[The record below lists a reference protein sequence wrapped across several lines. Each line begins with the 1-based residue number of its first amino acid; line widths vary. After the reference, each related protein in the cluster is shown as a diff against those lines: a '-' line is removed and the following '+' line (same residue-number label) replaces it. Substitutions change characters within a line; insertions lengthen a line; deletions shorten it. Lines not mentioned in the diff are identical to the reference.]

1 MGRHGERHGGDRHG
15 GTETVRPPG
24 PANAPGADDSTGKS
38 RRLRNRPRA
47 TALLAMGV
55 AVLAMALA
63 MCGFPPESGSNGG
76 PAATSPAAQVGWGF
90 THTEYSADRGNK
102 AATRSAGRL
111 LSADP
116 MPQNQ
121 HIMGWGAQNP
131 EPSPGTYDFK
141 ELDSRVDLMRRTG
154 GTPVLT
160 LCCAPDWMK
169 GGKAGETDWSALE
182 KAPSPEHYADFAAL
196 VGTIARRYPDIRHF
210 IVWNEFKGFFD
221 ESRNRWDQEGY
232 TRLYNMVY
240 RELKKADKDNQVGGP
255 YAVMDSHPPG
265 DDTYASDVK
274 GPWGSLDQ
282 RTVDAVEY
290 WNAHKAGA
298 DFVVVDGSSYT
309 KDDRYVP
316 DAFAATRKFADTG
329 RWLRETT
336 GLPLWWAEWY
346 VEVAD
351 ANDDRSGWSEARRTA
366 VQASALI
373 SMTEGGATSG
383 FYWNPEKE
391 SGDCP
396 GCLWRSTDLRGGGGR
411 LPMMDLLS
419 RFSRAF
425 PPGTS
430 YERVDVAADG
440 RADVRVLAD
449 GEDILAVNTS
459 GRPVRTTVDGQRVT
473 LDAYGIQWL
482 KRS

>member
-1 MGRHGERHGGDRHG
+1 MGRHGERHGGERYG
-15 GTETVRPPG
+15 GTDTAGRPPDV
-24 PANAPGADDSTGKS
+24 PAAGRSGRG
-38 RRLRNRPRA
+38 RRTRNRSRA
-47 TALLAMGV
+47 TALLAVGV
-55 AVLAMALA
+55 AALAMALA
-63 MCGFPPESGSNGG
+63 MCGFPPESGSSGAG
-76 PAATSPAAQVGWGF
+76 SGASPAAQVGWGF
-90 THTEYSADRGNK
+90 THTEYSADRGDA
-102 AATRSAGRL
+102 AATHSASRL
-111 LSADP
+111 LSAEP

-131 EPSPGTYDFK
+131 EPSPGKYDFT
-141 ELDSRVDLMRRTG
+141 ELDSRVDLIRRTG

-169 GGKAGETDWSALE
+169 GGKAGETDWGALE
-182 KAPSPEHYADFAAL
+182 KAPDPEHYADFAELA
-196 VGTIARRYPDIRHF
+196 GTIARRYPDIRHF
-210 IVWNEFKGFFD
+210 IVWNELKGFYD
-221 ESRNRWDQEGY
+221 EARNRWDHEGY
-232 TRLYNMVY
+232 TRLYNLVY
-240 RELKKADKDNQVGGP
+240 KELKKIDKNNLVGGP
-255 YAVMDSHPPG
+255 YTVMDSHPPG
-265 DDTYASDVK
+265 DDSYASDVK

-290 WNAHKAGA
+290 WNEHKAGA

-309 KDDRYVP
+309 KDDQYVP
-316 DAFAATRKFADTG
+316 DAFAATRKFADVG

-351 ANDDRSGWSEARRTA
+351 RNDDRNGWSEPRRTA
-366 VQASALI
+366 TQASALI

-383 FYWNPEKE
+383 FYWNPQNE
-391 SGDCP
+391 GADCP
-396 GCLWRSTDLRGGGGR
+396 GCLWRSTQLRDGGGE

-430 YERVDVAADG
+430 FVPVDVAAGD
-440 RADVRVLAD
+440 RANLRVLAD
-449 GEDILAVNTS
+449 RRTLMVVNTLD
-459 GRPVRTTVDGQRVT
+459 RPVRTTVDGRSLT
-473 LDAYGIQWL
+473 LDPYEIRWE

>member
-1 MGRHGERHGGDRHG
+1 MGRHGERHGGGRNG
-15 GTETVRPPG
+15 GTGAARPPH
-24 PANAPGADDSTGKS
+24 PADGGRG
-38 RRLRNRPRA
+38 RRFRNRSRA
-47 TALLAMGV
+47 TALLATGM

-63 MCGFPPESGSNGG
+63 MCGFPPEDGG
-76 PAATSPAAQVGWGF
+76 VRRAAGSPAAQVGWGF
-90 THTEYSADRGNK
+90 THTEYSADRGEEQ
-102 AATRSAGRL
+102 ATASADRL

-131 EPSPGTYDFK
+131 EPSPGKYDFK
-141 ELDSRVDLMRRTG
+141 ELDSRVDLIRRTG

-169 GGKAGETDWSALE
+169 GGRAGETDWSRLE

-196 VGTIARRYPDIRHF
+196 AGTIARRYPDIRHF
-210 IVWNEFKGFFD
+210 IVWNELKGFFD
-221 ESRNRWDQEGY
+221 EARNRWDHEGY

-240 RELKKADKDNQVGGP
+240 RELKKADKNNLVGGP
-255 YAVMDSHPPG
+255 YAVMDSYAPG

-274 GPWGSLDQ
+274 GPWGSLDR
-282 RTVDAVEY
+282 RTVDAMEY
-290 WNAHKAGA
+290 WNEHKAGA

-309 KDDRYVP
+309 KDDTYVP
-316 DAFAATRKFADTG
+316 DAFTATRKFADVG
-329 RWLRETT
+329 RWLRRTT

-351 ANDDRSGWSEARRTA
+351 RNDDRRGWSEPRRTA
-366 VQASALI
+366 TQASALI
-373 SMTEGGATSG
+373 SMAEGGATSG
-383 FYWNPEKE
+383 FYWNPQNE
-391 SGDCP
+391 GADCP
-396 GCLWRSTDLRGGGGR
+396 GCLWRSTELRDGGGK

-430 YERVDVAADG
+430 YERVDVAAAG
-440 RADVRVLAD
+440 RADVRVLGD
-449 GEDILAVNTS
+449 DEDILVVNVRD
-459 GRPVRTTVDGQRVT
+459 RPVRTTVDGKPVT

-482 KRS
+482 KR

>member
-1 MGRHGERHGGDRHG
+1 
-15 GTETVRPPG
+15 
-24 PANAPGADDSTGKS
+24 
-38 RRLRNRPRA
+38 
-47 TALLAMGV
+47 MGV

-63 MCGFPPESGSNGG
+63 MCGFPPENGSGGG
-76 PAATSPAAQVGWGF
+76 RAAGAPAAQVGWGF
-90 THTEYSADRGNK
+90 THTEYSADRGEEQ
-102 AATRSAGRL
+102 ATASADRL

-121 HIMGWGAQNP
+121 HVMGWGAQNP
-131 EPSPGTYDFK
+131 EPSPGKYDFT
-141 ELDSRVDLMRRTG
+141 ELDSRVDLIRRTG

-169 GGKAGETDWSALE
+169 GGRAGETDWTQLE

-196 VGTIARRYPDIRHF
+196 AGTIARRYPDIRHF
-210 IVWNEFKGFFD
+210 IVWNELKGFFD
-221 ESRNRWDQEGY
+221 EARNRWDHEGY

-240 RELKKADKDNQVGGP
+240 RELKKADKNNLVGGP
-255 YAVMDSHPPG
+255 YAVMDSYAPG

-274 GPWGSLDQ
+274 GPWGSLDR

-290 WNAHKAGA
+290 WNEHKAGA

-316 DAFAATRKFADTG
+316 DAFTATRKFADVG
-329 RWLRETT
+329 RWLRKTT

-351 ANDDRSGWSEARRTA
+351 RNDDRRGWSEPRRTA
-366 VQASALI
+366 TQASALI
-373 SMTEGGATSG
+373 SMAEGGATSG
-383 FYWNPEKE
+383 FYWNPQNE
-391 SGDCP
+391 GADCP
-396 GCLWRSTDLRGGGGR
+396 GCLWRSTELQGGGSR

-425 PPGTS
+425 PPGAS
-430 YERVDVAADG
+430 YERVEVAAAG

-449 GEDILAVNTS
+449 DEDVLVVNVRD
-459 GRPVRTTVDGQRVT
+459 RPVRTTVDGQRVT

>member
-1 MGRHGERHGGDRHG
+1 MGRYGERHGGERHG
-15 GTETVRPPG
+15 GTDTAGRPRPPDVPAAGGSG
-24 PANAPGADDSTGKS
+24 PG

-47 TALLAMGV
+47 TALLAIGV
-55 AVLAMALA
+55 AALAMALA
-63 MCGFPPESGSNGG
+63 MCGFPPESGRSGAG
-76 PAATSPAAQVGWGF
+76 SGASPAAQVGWGF
-90 THTEYSADRGNK
+90 THTEYSADRGND
-102 AATRSAGRL
+102 AATHSASEL
-111 LSADP
+111 LSAEP

-131 EPSPGTYDFK
+131 EPSPGKYDFK
-141 ELDSRVDLMRRTG
+141 ELDSRVDLIRRTG

-182 KAPSPEHYADFAAL
+182 KAPSPEHYADFAQL

-210 IVWNEFKGFFD
+210 IVWNELKGFYD
-221 ESRNRWDQEGY
+221 EARNRWDYEGY
-232 TRLYNMVY
+232 TRLYNLVY
-240 RELKKADKDNQVGGP
+240 KELKKIDKNNQVGGP
-255 YAVMDSHPPG
+255 YAVMDSHPP
-265 DDTYASDVK
+265 DDDAQASDVK

-309 KDDRYVP
+309 KDGRYVP
-316 DAFAATRKFADTG
+316 DAFAATRKFADIG
-329 RWLRETT
+329 RWLRATT

-351 ANDDRSGWSEARRTA
+351 ENDDRNGWSEPRRTA

-383 FYWNPEKE
+383 FYWNPESE
-391 SGDCP
+391 GAGCP
-396 GCLWRSTDLRGGGGR
+396 GCLWRSTQLRGGGGE

-430 YERVDVAADG
+430 FVPVDVAAGD
-440 RADVRVLAD
+440 RASLRVLAD
-449 GEDILAVNTS
+449 RRTLMVVNTLD
-459 GRPVRTTVDGQRVT
+459 RPVRTTVDGRSLT
-473 LDAYGIQWL
+473 LKPYEIRWE